1 MDDLAAFFPLIAGIL
16 GVVVAVGFVWL
27 VVKAMWKVA
36 EPNEALI
43 ISGLTRGT
51 LENTDGMDF
60 KIVTG
65 KGALVV
71 PGLQTVRT
79 LALTLNETELKVSC
93 VTSQGIQVIVDG
105 VVIYKI
111 GDAPPF
117 IANAARRFLGQQP
130 KMESQVYNVF
140 EGHLRSIIGSMTVEE
155 IIRERDKL
163 ASLVRSASGVEM
175 EKLGLVVDSLQI
187 KDLQDPTGYI
197 QNLAKPHI
205 AQVKMEARIAEATS
219 NREAAEKEAEA
230 AALIADAQSRSA
242 IKQSAAQANAEQA
255 RANAAQAGP
264 LADATA
270 RQQVVVQETEV
281 AKLEADREEQKLQTT
296 IRKPADARAY
306 AQRTDAEAK
315 KAADISAA
323 EALAKRTELEAQAN
337 ARRVELEAQAAA
349 GAAAAMAGA
358 TRVTGEAE
366 AAATTARGDAAA
378 SAVKAK
384 ALAEADGIKARG
396 EALETNQEAVINQQ
410 IAENMPAIVSAAAEP
425 FSRIGQLTVLNGGD
439 GLNSMVGGILSQV
452 GSFLPSLASALKG
465 KDGAASS
472 RGAASKPVKAPPVT
486 SPPAKAPD
494 A

>member
-1 MDDLAAFFPLIAGIL
+1 
-16 GVVVAVGFVWL
+16 VV
-27 VVKAMWKVA
+27 
-36 EPNEALI
+36 E
-43 ISGLTRGT
+43 
-51 LENTDGMDF
+51 
-60 KIVTG
+60 
-65 KGALVV
+65 
-71 PGLQTVRT
+71 
-79 LALTLNETELKVSC
+79 
-93 VTSQGIQVIVDG
+93 G

-163 ASLVRSASGVEM
+163 ASQVRGASGVEM

-197 QNLAKPHI
+197 QNISKPHI
-205 AQVKMEARIAEATS
+205 AQVKMEARIAEATR

-230 AALIADAQSRSA
+230 AAQIADAQSVSA
-242 IKQSAAQANAEQA
+242 IKQSVAQANAERA

-296 IRKPADARAY
+296 IRKPADAKAY
-306 AQRTDAEAK
+306 AQRTEAEAQ

-323 EALAKRTELEAQAN
+323 EARAKRTELEAQAN
-337 ARRVELEAQAAA
+337 ARRVEVEAQASAT
-349 GAAAAMAGA
+349 AAAAIAGA

-366 AAATTARGDAAA
+366 AAATKARGDAAA
-378 SAVKAK
+378 SAIKAK

-396 EALETNQEAVINQQ
+396 EALESNQDAVIAQQ
-410 IAENMPAIVSAAAEP
+410 LAENMPAIVAAAAEP
-425 FSRIGQLTVLNGGD
+425 FGHVDQLTVLTGAD
-439 GLNSMVGGILSQV
+439 GLNSMVGGILSQA
-452 GSFLPSLASALKG
+452 GTFLPRLSSALKNG
-465 KDGAASS
+465 QD
-472 RGAASKPVKAPPVT
+472 
-486 SPPAKAPD
+486 PAKRPPKTPGA
-494 A
+494 

>member
-1 MDDLAAFFPLIAGIL
+1 MPDFAAYLPTFLAIVGVI
-16 GVVVAVGFVWL
+16 VVVGLVWAL
-27 VVKAMWKVA
+27 IKAMWKVA

-60 KIVTG
+60 RIVTG

-71 PGLQTVRT
+71 PGLQTVRA

-93 VTSQGIQVIVDG
+93 VTSQGIQVGVDG

-111 GDAPPF
+111 GDSPAF
-117 IANAARRFLGQQP
+117 IANAARRFLGQQA

-140 EGHLRSIIGSMTVEE
+140 EGHLRSIVGSMTMEE

-163 ASLVRSASGVEM
+163 ASQVRSASGIEM

-205 AQVKMEARIAEATS
+205 AQVKMEARIAEATR
-219 NREAAEKEAEA
+219 NREASEKEAEA
-230 AALIADAQSRSA
+230 AALIADAQSISM

-255 RANAAQAGP
+255 KANAAQAGP

-281 AKLEADREEQKLQTT
+281 AKLEAAREEQKLQT
-296 IRKPADARAY
+296 IVRKPADAKAY
-306 AQRTDAEAK
+306 ALKTEAEAQ

-323 EALAKRTELEAQAN
+323 EARARRTELEAQAN
-337 ARRVELEAQAAA
+337 ARRVEVEAQAGANAAAAAA
-349 GAAAAMAGA
+349 GA
-358 TRVTGEAE
+358 TRLTGEAE
-366 AAATTARGDAAA
+366 AAATKARGEAAA
-378 SAVKAK
+378 SAIKAK

-396 EALETNQEAVINQQ
+396 EALETNQDAVISQQ
-410 IAENMPAIVSAAAEP
+410 LAENMPSIVQAAAEP
-425 FSRIGQLTVLNGGD
+425 FAHVDQLTVLNGGE
-439 GLNSMVGGILSQV
+439 GLNNMVGGILAQV
-452 GSFLPSLASALKG
+452 GQFLPALSNALKNG
-465 KDGAASS
+465 KTPD
-472 RGAASKPVKAPPVT
+472 SKRQPPTAPRQ
-486 SPPAKAPD
+486 
-494 A
+494 

>member
-1 MDDLAAFFPLIAGIL
+1 MVMDDLAAFFPVMFTVLGAVLAIALIWA
-16 GVVVAVGFVWL
+16 AT
-27 VVKAMWKVA
+27 KAMWKVA

-43 ISGLTRGT
+43 ISGLTRAT
-51 LENTDGMDF
+51 LENADGMDF

-65 KGALVV
+65 KGALVI
-71 PGLQTVRT
+71 PGLQTVRP

-93 VTSQGIQVIVDG
+93 VTSQGIQVIVEG

-205 AQVKMEARIAEATS
+205 AQVKMEARIAEATR

-230 AALIADAQSRSA
+230 AALIADAQSVSA
-242 IKQSAAQANAEQA
+242 IRQSAAQANAERA
-255 RANAAQAGP
+255 RANASQAGP
-264 LADATA
+264 LAEATA

-296 IRKPADARAY
+296 IRKPADAKAY
-306 AQRTDAEAK
+306 AQRTEAEAQK
-315 KAADISAA
+315 SADISAA
-323 EALAKRTELEAQAN
+323 EARARRTELEAQAN
-337 ARRVELEAQAAA
+337 ARRVEVEAQANAT
-349 GAAAAMAGA
+349 AAAAMAGA
-358 TRVTGEAE
+358 TKVTGEAE
-366 AAATTARGDAAA
+366 AAATRARGEAAA

-384 ALAEADGIKARG
+384 ALAEAEGIRARG
-396 EALETNQEAVINQQ
+396 EALETNQDAVISQQ
-410 IAENMPAIVSAAAEP
+410 LAENMPAIVSAAAEP
-425 FSRIGQLTVLNGGD
+425 FAHVDQLTVLNGGD
-439 GLNSMVGGILSQV
+439 GLNNMVGGILSQV
-452 GSFLPSLASALKG
+452 GGFLPSLASALRGG
-465 KDGAASS
+465 KDGARRPGS
-472 RGAASKPVKAPPVT
+472 
-486 SPPAKAPD
+486 APD

>member
-1 MDDLAAFFPLIAGIL
+1 MPDFSVFLPLIATLIGAA
-16 GVVVAVGFVWL
+16 VVITVIWL
-27 VVKAMWKVA
+27 TTKLMWKVA

-51 LENTDGMDF
+51 LETREGMDF

-65 KGALVV
+65 KGALVF

-79 LALTLNETELKVSC
+79 LSLTLNETELKVSC
-93 VTSQGIQVIVDG
+93 VTSQGIQVIVEG

-117 IANAARRFLGQQP
+117 IANAARRFLGQQA

-140 EGHLRSIIGSMTVEE
+140 EGHLRSIIGSMTMEE

-163 ASLVRSASGVEM
+163 GSQVRSASGVEM

-187 KDLQDPTGYI
+187 KDLQDPTSYI
-197 QNLAKPHI
+197 ENIAKPHI
-205 AQVKMEARIAEATS
+205 AQVKMEARIAEATR

-230 AALIADAQSRSA
+230 EALIADAQSISA
-242 IKQSAAQANAEQA
+242 IRQSEAQANAE
-255 RANAAQAGP
+255 RAKAHAAQAGP

-281 AKLEADREEQKLQTT
+281 AKLEADREEQKLQTSV
-296 IRKPADARAY
+296 RKPADAKAY
-306 AQRTDAEAK
+306 AKRTDAEGQ

-323 EALAKRTELEAQAN
+323 EALARRTELEAEAN
-337 ARRVELEAQAAA
+337 ARRTELQANANA
-349 GAAAAMAGA
+349 TAAAAAAGA

-366 AAATTARGDAAA
+366 AAATKARGDAAA

-384 ALAEADGIKARG
+384 ALAEADGIKARA
-396 EALETNQEAVINQQ
+396 EALGTNQEAVISQQ
-410 IAENMPAIVSAAAEP
+410 LAENMPAIIAAAAEP
-425 FSRIGQLTVLNGGD
+425 FAHVGQFTVLNGGD
-439 GLNSMVGGILSQV
+439 GINRMIGGILSQV
-452 GSFLPSLASALKG
+452 GDYLPALRSSLRNGREDAK
-465 KDGAASS
+465 
-472 RGAASKPVKAPPVT
+472 RPPKAPE
-486 SPPAKAPD
+486 A
-494 A
+494 

>member
-1 MDDLAAFFPLIAGIL
+1 MPDLPSLFPLAAIIV
-16 GVVVAVGFVWL
+16 GVLVAIGLVWAATKL
-27 VVKAMWKVA
+27 MWKVA

-51 LENTDGMDF
+51 LETRAGMDF

-65 KGALVV
+65 KGALVL
-71 PGLQTVRT
+71 PGLQTVRA
-79 LALTLNETELKVSC
+79 LSLTLNETELRVSC
-93 VTSQGIQVIVDG
+93 VTSQGIQVVVEG

-163 ASLVRSASGVEM
+163 ASQVRSASGVEM

-197 QNLAKPHI
+197 ENIAKPHI
-205 AQVKMEARIAEATS
+205 AQVKMEARIAEATR

-230 AALIADAQSRSA
+230 AALIADAQSVSA
-242 IKQSAAQANAEQA
+242 IRQSVAQANAERA

-264 LADATA
+264 LAEATA

-296 IRKPADARAY
+296 VRKPADAKAY
-306 AQRTDAEAK
+306 AKRTEAEGQK
-315 KAADISAA
+315 SADISAA
-323 EALAKRTELEAQAN
+323 EALARRTELEAQAN
-337 ARRVELEAQAAA
+337 ARRTELQAQAN
-349 GAAAAMAGA
+349 A
-358 TRVTGEAE
+358 T
-366 AAATTARGDAAA
+366 AA
-378 SAVKAK
+378 SAIKAK
-384 ALAEADGIKARG
+384 ALAEAEGIKARA
-396 EALETNQEAVINQQ
+396 EALGANQDAVISQQ
-410 IAENMPAIVSAAAEP
+410 LAENMPAIIAAAAEP
-425 FSRIGQLTVLNGGD
+425 FSHVGQMTVLNGGD
-439 GLNSMVGGILSQV
+439 GVNRMLGGILAQA
-452 GSFLPSLASALKG
+452 GGYLPSLASALRNGRGG
-465 KDGAASS
+465 KHPA
-472 RGAASKPVKAPPVT
+472 APPARRET
-486 SPPAKAPD
+486 DAP
-494 A
+494 

>member
-1 MDDLAAFFPLIAGIL
+1 MSVLLGFIPLLVAIL
-16 GVVVAVGFVWL
+16 GVVVAIA
-27 VVKAMWKVA
+27 VVRLLIQLMWKVA

-43 ISGLTRGT
+43 ISGLTRG
-51 LENTDGMDF
+51 NTETRDGMDF

-79 LALTLNETELKVSC
+79 LSLTLSETELQVNC
-93 VTSQGIQVIVDG
+93 VTSQGIQVIVEG

-111 GDAPPF
+111 GDASPF

-140 EGHLRSIIGSMTVEE
+140 EGHLRSIIGSMTMEE

-163 ASLVRSASGVEM
+163 ASQVRSASGTEM

-205 AQVKMEARIAEATS
+205 AQVKMEARIAEATR

-230 AALIADAQSRSA
+230 AAQIADAQSLSEIR
-242 IKQSAAQANAEQA
+242 QSAAQANAETA

-281 AKLEADREEQKLQTT
+281 AKLEADREEQKLQTS
-296 IRKPADARAY
+296 IRKPADAKAY
-306 AQRTDAEAK
+306 ALRTEAEAQ
-315 KAADISAA
+315 KAADISAS
-323 EALAKRTELEAQAN
+323 EARARRTELEAQAN
-337 ARRVELEAQAAA
+337 ARRVEVEAQANATAAAAAA
-349 GAAAAMAGA
+349 GA
-358 TRVTGEAE
+358 TKITGEAE
-366 AAATTARGDAAA
+366 AAATRARGDAEA
-378 SAVKAK
+378 SAMKAK
-384 ALAEADGIKARG
+384 SLAEADGIKARA
-396 EALETNQEAVINQQ
+396 EALGTNQEAVISQQ
-410 IAENMPAIVSAAAEP
+410 LAENMPAIVAAAAEP
-425 FSRIGQLTVLNGGD
+425 FAHVDHMTVLNGGE
-439 GLNSMVGGILSQV
+439 GLNSMVSGVLAQV
-452 GSFLPSLASALKG
+452 GNFLPSITGALKSG
-465 KDGAASS
+465 NTNPTHPG
-472 RGAASKPVKAPPVT
+472 
-486 SPPAKAPD
+486 KAPD

>member
-1 MDDLAAFFPLIAGIL
+1 MPDFSAFIPVLVILAVAL
-16 GVVVAVGFVWL
+16 VVV
-27 VVKAMWKVA
+27 VVIWVATKLMWKVA

-51 LENTDGMDF
+51 LDTREGMDF

-65 KGALVV
+65 KGALVL
-71 PGLQTVRT
+71 PGLQTVRP
-79 LALTLNETELKVSC
+79 LSLTLNETELKVNC
-93 VTSQGIQVIVDG
+93 VTSQGIQVIVEG

-140 EGHLRSIIGSMTVEE
+140 EGHLRSIIGSMTMEE

-163 ASLVRSASGVEM
+163 ASQVRGASGVEM

-197 QNLAKPHI
+197 QNIAKPHI
-205 AQVKMEARIAEATS
+205 AQVKMEARIAEATR

-230 AALIADAQSRSA
+230 EALIADAQSVSSIR
-242 IKQSAAQANAEQA
+242 QSMALANAEKA
-255 RANAAQAGP
+255 KANAAQAGP

-296 IRKPADARAY
+296 VRKPADAKAY
-306 AQRTDAEAK
+306 AKRTDAEGQK
-315 KAADISAA
+315 SADISAA
-323 EALAKRTELEAQAN
+323 EALARRTELEAQAN
-337 ARRVELEAQAAA
+337 ARRTELTAQANATAA
-349 GAAAAMAGA
+349 SAAAGA

-366 AAATTARGDAAA
+366 AAATKARGDAAA
-378 SAVKAK
+378 SAIKAK
-384 ALAEADGIKARG
+384 ALAEADGIKARAV
-396 EALETNQEAVINQQ
+396 ALGTNQEAVISQQ
-410 IAENMPAIVSAAAEP
+410 LAENMPAIIAAAAEP
-425 FSRIGQLTVLNGGD
+425 FAHVGQFTVLNGGE
-439 GLNSMVGGILSQV
+439 GINRMVGGILAQV
-452 GSFLPSLASALKG
+452 GDYLPALRSALKNG
-465 KDGAASS
+465 KEPT
-472 RGAASKPVKAPPVT
+472 KQP
-486 SPPAKAPD
+486 KAPD

>member
-1 MDDLAAFFPLIAGIL
+1 MPDFSVFFPLFATLIGAAVVIAVI
-16 GVVVAVGFVWL
+16 WL
-27 VVKAMWKVA
+27 TTKLMWKVA

-51 LENTDGMDF
+51 LETREGMDF

-65 KGALVV
+65 KGALVF

-79 LALTLNETELKVSC
+79 LSLTLNETELKVSC
-93 VTSQGIQVIVDG
+93 VTSQGIQVIVEG

-140 EGHLRSIIGSMTVEE
+140 EGHLRSIIGSMTMEE

-163 ASLVRSASGVEM
+163 GSQVRSASGVEM

-187 KDLQDPTGYI
+187 KDLQDPTSYI
-197 QNLAKPHI
+197 ENIAKPHI
-205 AQVKMEARIAEATS
+205 AQVKMEARIAEATR

-230 AALIADAQSRSA
+230 EALIADARSISA
-242 IKQSAAQANAEQA
+242 IRQSEAQANAE
-255 RANAAQAGP
+255 RAKAHAAQAGP

-296 IRKPADARAY
+296 VRKPADAKAY
-306 AQRTDAEAK
+306 AKRTDAEGQK
-315 KAADISAA
+315 SADISAA
-323 EALAKRTELEAQAN
+323 EALARRTELEAEVNARRTELQAN
-337 ARRVELEAQAAA
+337 ANAT
-349 GAAAAMAGA
+349 AAAAAAGA

-366 AAATTARGDAAA
+366 AAATKARGDAAA
-378 SAVKAK
+378 SAIKAK
-384 ALAEADGIKARG
+384 ALAEADGIKARA
-396 EALETNQEAVINQQ
+396 EALGTNQDAVISQQ
-410 IAENMPAIVSAAAEP
+410 LAENMPAIIAAAAEP
-425 FSRIGQLTVLNGGD
+425 FAHVGQFTVLNGGE
-439 GLNSMVGGILSQV
+439 GINRMIGGILSQV
-452 GSFLPSLASALKG
+452 GDYLPALRSSLRNGREDAK
-465 KDGAASS
+465 
-472 RGAASKPVKAPPVT
+472 RPP
-486 SPPAKAPD
+486 KAPD

>member
-1 MDDLAAFFPLIAGIL
+1 MDLVAFLPLAFGIIGVLIAIGI
-16 GVVVAVGFVWL
+16 VWGITR
-27 VVKAMWKVA
+27 AMWKVA

-71 PGLQTVRT
+71 PGLQTVRM
-79 LALTLNETELKVSC
+79 LALTLNETELQVNC
-93 VTSQGIQVIVDG
+93 VTSQGIQVVVEG

-111 GDAPPF
+111 GDSPAF

-205 AQVKMEARIAEATS
+205 ALVKAEARIAEATR

-230 AALIADAQSRSA
+230 AALIADAQSLSA
-242 IKQSAAQANAEQA
+242 IKQSAAQANAERA

-296 IRKPADARAY
+296 IRKPADAKAY
-306 AQRTDAEAK
+306 AQRTEAEAQ

-323 EALAKRTELEAQAN
+323 EARAKRTELEAQAN
-337 ARRVELEAQAAA
+337 ARKLEVEAQASAA
-349 GAAAAMAGA
+349 AAAAMAGA

-366 AAATTARGDAAA
+366 AAATKARGDAAA

-384 ALAEADGIKARG
+384 ALAEAEGIKARG
-396 EALETNQEAVINQQ
+396 EALETNQDAVISQQ
-410 IAENMPAIVSAAAEP
+410 LAENMPAIVAAAAEP
-425 FSRIGQLTVLNGGD
+425 FAHVGQLTVLNGGE

-452 GSFLPSLASALKG
+452 GNFLPSLASALRGG
-465 KDGAASS
+465 KDG
-472 RGAASKPVKAPPVT
+472 VKRPPT
-486 SPPAKAPD
+486 TPNA
-494 A
+494 

>member
-1 MDDLAAFFPLIAGIL
+1 MLDLAAYLPILVIVL
-16 GVVVAVGFVWL
+16 GVVVAIAVIRL
-27 VVKAMWKVA
+27 VIRLTWKVA

-51 LENTDGMDF
+51 LERDGMDF

-79 LALTLNETELKVSC
+79 LSLTLNETELQVNC
-93 VTSQGIQVIVDG
+93 VTSQGIQVVVEG

-111 GDAPPF
+111 GDAPAF

-140 EGHLRSIIGSMTVEE
+140 EGHLRSIIGSMTMEE

-163 ASLVRSASGVEM
+163 ASLVRSASGIEM

-205 AQVKMEARIAEATS
+205 AQVKMEARIAEATR
-219 NREAAEKEAEA
+219 NREASEKEAEA
-230 AALIADAQSRSA
+230 AAQIADAQSLSA
-242 IKQSAAQANAEQA
+242 IKQSAAQANAETA

-281 AKLEADREEQKLQTT
+281 AKLEADREEQKLQTS
-296 IRKPADARAY
+296 IRKPADAKAY
-306 AQRTDAEAK
+306 ALRTEAEAQK
-315 KAADISAA
+315 SADISAA
-323 EALAKRTELEAQAN
+323 EARARRTELEAQAN
-337 ARRVELEAQAAA
+337 ARRVEVEAQASAS
-349 GAAAAMAGA
+349 AAAAMAGA
-358 TRVTGEAE
+358 TKVTGEAE
-366 AAATTARGDAAA
+366 AAATRARGDAAA
-378 SAVKAK
+378 SAIKAK
-384 ALAEADGIKARG
+384 SLAEADGIKARA
-396 EALETNQEAVINQQ
+396 EALGTNQEAVISQQ
-410 IAENMPAIVSAAAEP
+410 LAENMPAIVAAAAEP
-425 FSRIGQLTVLNGGD
+425 FAHVDQLTVLNGGE

-452 GSFLPSLASALKG
+452 GSFLPSITGALKNG
-465 KDGAASS
+465 K
-472 RGAASKPVKAPPVT
+472 VPPT
-486 SPPAKAPD
+486 HPKAPD
-494 A
+494 AK

>member
-1 MDDLAAFFPLIAGIL
+1 MPDLSAFYPLIATLIGAV
-16 GVVVAVGFVWL
+16 VVVAVIWL
-27 VVKAMWKVA
+27 ATKLMWKVA

-51 LENTDGMDF
+51 LDTREGMDF

-65 KGALVV
+65 KGALVL

-79 LALTLNETELKVSC
+79 LSLTLNETELKVSC
-93 VTSQGIQVIVDG
+93 VTSQGIQVIVEG

-140 EGHLRSIIGSMTVEE
+140 EGHLRSIIGSMTMEE

-163 ASLVRSASGVEM
+163 ASQVRGASGVEM

-197 QNLAKPHI
+197 ENIAKPHI
-205 AQVKMEARIAEATS
+205 AQVKMEARIAEATR

-230 AALIADAQSRSA
+230 EALIADAQSVSA
-242 IKQSAAQANAEQA
+242 IRQSLAQANAERA
-255 RANAAQAGP
+255 KANAAQAGP

-296 IRKPADARAY
+296 VRKPADAKAY
-306 AQRTDAEAK
+306 AKRTDAEGQK
-315 KAADISAA
+315 SADISAA
-323 EALAKRTELEAQAN
+323 EALARRTELEAQAN
-337 ARRVELEAQAAA
+337 ARRTELQAQANAT
-349 GAAAAMAGA
+349 AAAAAAGA

-366 AAATTARGDAAA
+366 AAATKARGDAAA
-378 SAVKAK
+378 SAIKAK
-384 ALAEADGIKARG
+384 ALAEADGIKARA
-396 EALETNQEAVINQQ
+396 EALGTNQEAVISQQ
-410 IAENMPAIVSAAAEP
+410 LAETMPAIIAAAAEP
-425 FSRIGQLTVLNGGD
+425 FAHVGQLTVLNGGD
-439 GLNSMVGGILSQV
+439 GVNRMIGGILAQV
-452 GSFLPSLASALKG
+452 GDYLPALRSALRNG
-465 KDGAASS
+465 RDGA
-472 RGAASKPVKAPPVT
+472 KQPP
-486 SPPAKAPD
+486 KAPD

>member
-1 MDDLAAFFPLIAGIL
+1 MFDLVAYLPLLITVV
-16 GVVVAVGFVWL
+16 GVVVAIAVIRL
-27 VVKAMWKVA
+27 LIKLMWKVA

-43 ISGLTRGT
+43 ISGLTRGSVDT
-51 LENTDGMDF
+51 RDGMDF

-79 LALTLNETELKVSC
+79 LSLTLNETELQVNC
-93 VTSQGIQVIVDG
+93 VTSQGIQVIVEG

-111 GDAPPF
+111 GDAAPF

-140 EGHLRSIIGSMTVEE
+140 EGHLRSIIGSMTMEE

-163 ASLVRSASGVEM
+163 ASLVRSASGIEM

-205 AQVKMEARIAEATS
+205 AQVKMEARIAEATR

-230 AALIADAQSRSA
+230 AAQIADAQSLSA
-242 IKQSAAQANAEQA
+242 IKQSAAQANAETA

-281 AKLEADREEQKLQTT
+281 AKLEADREEQKLQTS
-296 IRKPADARAY
+296 IRKPADAKAY
-306 AQRTDAEAK
+306 AQRTEAEAQ
-315 KAADISAA
+315 KAADISAS
-323 EALAKRTELEAQAN
+323 EARARRTELEAQAN
-337 ARRVELEAQAAA
+337 ARKVEVEAQANAT
-349 GAAAAMAGA
+349 AAAAIAGA
-358 TRVTGEAE
+358 TKITGEAE
-366 AAATTARGDAAA
+366 AAAT
-378 SAVKAK
+378 
-384 ALAEADGIKARG
+384 KARG
-396 EALETNQEAVINQQ
+396 EAAASAIKAKSLAEAEGIKARAEALGTNQEAVVSQQ
-410 IAENMPAIVSAAAEP
+410 LAENMPAIVAAAAEP
-425 FSRIGQLTVLNGGD
+425 FAHVGQMTVLNGGE

-452 GSFLPSLASALKG
+452 GNYLPSITAALKNG
-465 KDGAASS
+465 KE
-472 RGAASKPVKAPPVT
+472 PPKRPT
-486 SPPAKAPD
+486 KTPD

>member
-1 MDDLAAFFPLIAGIL
+1 MPDFSAFIPFLAVLAGAL
-16 GVVVAVGFVWL
+16 VVVAVIWIAIKL
-27 VVKAMWKVA
+27 MWKVA

-51 LENTDGMDF
+51 LETRDGMDF

-65 KGALVV
+65 KGALVF

-79 LALTLNETELKVSC
+79 LSLTLNETELKVSC
-93 VTSQGIQVIVDG
+93 VTSQGIQVIVEG

-130 KMESQVYNVF
+130 KMQSQVYNVF

-163 ASLVRSASGVEM
+163 GSQVRSASGVEM

-197 QNLAKPHI
+197 QNIAKPHI
-205 AQVKMEARIAEATS
+205 AQVKMEARIAEATR
-219 NREAAEKEAEA
+219 NREAAEREAEA
-230 AALIADAQSRSA
+230 AAQIADAQSLSA
-242 IKQSAAQANAEQA
+242 IKQSEAQANAERA

-264 LADATA
+264 LAEATA

-296 IRKPADARAY
+296 IRKPADAKAY
-306 AQRTDAEAK
+306 AKRTEAEGQK
-315 KAADISAA
+315 SADISAA
-323 EALAKRTELEAQAN
+323 EALARRTELEAQVN
-337 ARRVELEAQAAA
+337 ARRTELQAQANAT
-349 GAAAAMAGA
+349 AAAAAAGA

-366 AAATTARGDAAA
+366 AAATKARGDATA
-378 SAVKAK
+378 SSIKAK

-396 EALETNQEAVINQQ
+396 EALGTNQDAVISQQ
-410 IAENMPAIVSAAAEP
+410 LAENMPAIIAAAAEP
-425 FSRIGQLTVLNGGD
+425 FAHVGQLTVLNGGE
-439 GLNSMVGGILSQV
+439 GINRMIGGILAQV
-452 GSFLPSLASALKG
+452 GDYLPALRTALK
-465 KDGAASS
+465 DGRQDGRQAA
-472 RGAASKPVKAPPVT
+472 KQPP
-486 SPPAKAPD
+486 KAPD

>member
-1 MDDLAAFFPLIAGIL
+1 MPDLSFLYPLISIIL
-16 GVVVAVGFVWL
+16 GAVAVVGVIWVATKL
-27 VVKAMWKVA
+27 MWKVA

-51 LENTDGMDF
+51 LETREGMDF

-65 KGALVV
+65 KGALVL
-71 PGLQTVRT
+71 PGLQTVRP
-79 LALTLNETELKVSC
+79 LSLTLNETELKVSC

-163 ASLVRSASGVEM
+163 ASQVRSASGVEM

-197 QNLAKPHI
+197 QNIAKPHI
-205 AQVKMEARIAEATS
+205 AMVKMEARIAEATR

-230 AALIADAQSRSA
+230 EALIADARSLSA
-242 IKQSAAQANAEQA
+242 IRQSEAQANAERA
-255 RANAAQAGP
+255 KANAAQAGP

-270 RQQVVVQETEV
+270 RQLVVVQETEV
-281 AKLEADREEQKLQTT
+281 AKLEADREEQKLQTSV
-296 IRKPADARAY
+296 RKPADAKAY
-306 AQRTDAEAK
+306 AKRTDAEGQ

-323 EALAKRTELEAQAN
+323 EALARRTELEAEVNARRTELQAN
-337 ARRVELEAQAAA
+337 AN
-349 GAAAAMAGA
+349 AAAAAAAAGA

-366 AAATTARGDAAA
+366 AAATKARGDAAA

-384 ALAEADGIKARG
+384 ALAEADGIKARA
-396 EALETNQEAVINQQ
+396 EALGTNQDAVISQQ
-410 IAENMPAIVSAAAEP
+410 LAENMPAIIAAAAEP
-425 FSRIGQLTVLNGGD
+425 FAHVGQFTVLNGGD
-439 GLNSMVGGILSQV
+439 GINRMIGGILSQV
-452 GSFLPSLASALKG
+452 GDYLPALRSSLRN
-465 KDGAASS
+465 S
-472 RGAASKPVKAPPVT
+472 REDAKRPPKT
-486 SPPAKAPD
+486 PEA
-494 A
+494 

>member
-1 MDDLAAFFPLIAGIL
+1 MPDFSAFFPLIATIL
-16 GVVVAVGFVWL
+16 GVVIAIAFVWVATKL
-27 VVKAMWKVA
+27 MWKVA

-51 LENTDGMDF
+51 LETREGMDF

-65 KGALVV
+65 KGALVL
-71 PGLQTVRT
+71 PGLQTVRP
-79 LALTLNETELKVSC
+79 LSLTLNETELKVSC
-93 VTSQGIQVIVDG
+93 VTSQGIQVIVEG

-140 EGHLRSIIGSMTVEE
+140 EGHLRSIIGSMTMEE

-163 ASLVRSASGVEM
+163 GSQVRSASGVEM

-197 QNLAKPHI
+197 QNIAKPHI
-205 AQVKMEARIAEATS
+205 DQVKMEARIAEATR

-230 AALIADAQSRSA
+230 EALIADARSVSA
-242 IKQSAAQANAEQA
+242 IRQSVAQANAERA
-255 RANAAQAGP
+255 KANAAQAGP

-296 IRKPADARAY
+296 IRKPADAKAY
-306 AQRTDAEAK
+306 AQRTEAEAQ

-323 EALAKRTELEAQAN
+323 EARAKRTELEAQAN
-337 ARRVELEAQAAA
+337 ARRVEVEAQANAS
-349 GAAAAMAGA
+349 AAAAIAGA

-366 AAATTARGDAAA
+366 AAATKARGDAAA
-378 SAVKAK
+378 SAIKAK
-384 ALAEADGIKARG
+384 ALAEAEGIKARG
-396 EALETNQEAVINQQ
+396 EALESNQDAVISQQ
-410 IAENMPAIVSAAAEP
+410 LAENMPSIVAAAAEP
-425 FSRIGQLTVLNGGD
+425 FGHVDQLTVLNGAD
-439 GLNSMVGGILSQV
+439 GLNSMVGGIITQA
-452 GSFLPSLASALKG
+452 GSFLPRLSTALKNG
-465 KDGAASS
+465 QNQ
-472 RGAASKPVKAPPVT
+472 VKQPPKQPG
-486 SPPAKAPD
+486 S
-494 A
+494 

>member
-1 MDDLAAFFPLIAGIL
+1 MPDFSVFFPLFATLIAAA
-16 GVVVAVGFVWL
+16 VVIAIIWMTTKL
-27 VVKAMWKVA
+27 MWKVA

-51 LENTDGMDF
+51 LNTREGMDF

-65 KGALVV
+65 KGALVF

-79 LALTLNETELKVSC
+79 LSLTLNETELKVSC
-93 VTSQGIQVIVDG
+93 VTSQGIQVIVEG

-140 EGHLRSIIGSMTVEE
+140 EGHLRSIIGSMTMEE

-163 ASLVRSASGVEM
+163 GSQVRSASGVEM

-187 KDLQDPTGYI
+187 KDLQDPTSYI
-197 QNLAKPHI
+197 ENIAKPHI
-205 AQVKMEARIAEATS
+205 AQVKMEARIAEATR

-230 AALIADAQSRSA
+230 EALIADAQSLSA
-242 IKQSAAQANAEQA
+242 IRQSEAQANAE
-255 RANAAQAGP
+255 RAKAHAAQAGP

-281 AKLEADREEQKLQTT
+281 AKLEADREEQKLQT
-296 IRKPADARAY
+296 IVRKPADAKAY
-306 AQRTDAEAK
+306 AKRTEAEGQK
-315 KAADISAA
+315 SADISAA
-323 EALAKRTELEAQAN
+323 EALARRTELEAEVNARRTELQAN
-337 ARRVELEAQAAA
+337 ANAT
-349 GAAAAMAGA
+349 AAAAAAGA

-366 AAATTARGDAAA
+366 AAATKARGDAAA
-378 SAVKAK
+378 SAIKAK
-384 ALAEADGIKARG
+384 ALAEADGIKARA
-396 EALETNQEAVINQQ
+396 EALGTNQDAVISQQ
-410 IAENMPAIVSAAAEP
+410 LAESMPAIIAAAAEP
-425 FSRIGQLTVLNGGD
+425 FAHVGQFTVLNGGD
-439 GLNSMVGGILSQV
+439 GINRMIGGILSQV
-452 GSFLPSLASALKG
+452 GDYLPALRSSLRNGREDAK
-465 KDGAASS
+465 
-472 RGAASKPVKAPPVT
+472 R
-486 SPPAKAPD
+486 SPKAPD